1 MSYHDKIRKEAR
13 AAIDKHF
20 TDAMDEETKTLLSH
34 CTTDLHY
41 GPDAVEEGYAGYSS
55 SLKKLEEWSQENIC
69 EVWYLTDCGILCE
82 SEPST
87 EDDEEG
93 YGMQPEDAI
102 HYERHE
108 VARIIFG
115 KLISDGSMNA

>member
-41 GPDAVEEGYAGYSS
+41 GPDAVEEGYLGYTA

-69 EVWYLTDCGILCE
+69 EVWYLPDDCLCE
-82 SEPST
+82 SEPLT
-87 EDDEEG
+87 EDGET
-93 YGMQPEDAI
+93 YEDAI

-108 VARIIFG
+108 VARIVFG
-115 KLISDGSMNA
+115 KLISDGGMNA